1 MIQAAQHI
9 IRKKNGKLTQVWL
22 SEEYVVSTCGVSA
35 EYLMKKRSV
44 CKSWNYIVITGVRY
58 YEYYSIPDK
67 APACYRSKLPTF
79 DELIE
84 AIEPA
89 AERDNDYNSTFN
101 MALGDADRYTYI
113 YKSEPAERRDK
124 LAAAASIVEATV
136 AYITATSY
144 NTRRSDIFER
154 MAALAEAN
162 NITYLPHNYRRIKE
176 KVMNRLSGQPIG
188 DVIKAPRSG
197 NDNAAK
203 FRYDDQISEWIYQ
216 LASNP
221 RNFSDAYICRQVQQ
235 LCSLSGKPA
244 PSTETIRAK
253 LNERSTLYLTSVERH
268 GSGTREAA
276 AYEAYIPIARAPFA
290 GDCWQID
297 ATRVNMIAHERDI
310 TAPDGVTR
318 KVLANLMV
326 CAVRDVHSGSCL
338 GYSFDYAES
347 FLMYFNAIK
356 MAVQSS
362 GYLPYELV
370 TDKFP
375 GHNKAEAVA
384 LIDTLKM
391 YGVKIT
397 TSHKATGKAQ
407 VERWF
412 NTMQQIEMQGNDY
425 YYGEGIRSTRAH
437 AHPSPDHLERMRKR
451 AKSEAFNLQDVI
463 DMYSGMIEAHN
474 QRNYSEYSRKLKHL
488 NDSPAGIHSAS
499 EKPNAIAVTDRQINH
514 IFGAKTDVKIAGNG
528 IFKVTLRHI
537 DHYYSIADYNI
548 VEQNARVCVSYDP
561 SDMSSVCIYK
571 RLPGTTWL
579 QFLARCELFEQPMVY
594 GPQAEMNRLAEAKK
608 QAKEFNEKRAARL
621 AKLKGEADEI
631 EDIYEAEEAVL
642 MGQHTMKKAA
652 CGYEDIELNISQSI
666 FSQVRNNNKNY

>member
-1 MIQAAQHI
+1 MMQPATHI
-9 IRKKNGKLTQVWL
+9 IRKNGKLTQVWL

-35 EYLMKKRSV
+35 EYLMKKRTV
-44 CKSWNYIVITGVRY
+44 CKSWNYTNVAGVRY

-79 DELIE
+79 DEFIE
-84 AIEPA
+84 LVQPA
-89 AERDNDYNSTFN
+89 ADADSDYTGTFN
-101 MALGDADRYTYI
+101 RALADADSYTYI
-113 YKSEPAERRDK
+113 YKNEPEDRRSR
-124 LAAAASIVEATV
+124 LAVAASIVEATTR
-136 AYITATSY
+136 YISQTSY
-144 NTRRSDIFER
+144 STRRNELFER
-154 MAALAEAN
+154 IAELVREH
-162 NITYLPHNYRRIKE
+162 NITYLPHNPRRVKE
-176 KVMNRLSGQPIG
+176 KIMNRVSGMG
-188 DVIKAPRSG
+188 LGEVIKAPRAG

-203 FRYDDQISEWIYQ
+203 FRNDDQISEWIYQ

-221 RNFSDAYICRQVQQ
+221 RNFSNAYICRQVQQ
-235 LCSLSGKPA
+235 LCGLSGKPA
-244 PSTETIRAK
+244 PSAETIRAK

-310 TAPDGVTR
+310 TAPDGVR
-318 KVLANLMV
+318 KKVLANIMV
-326 CAVRDVHSGSCL
+326 CAVRDVHSGKCV

-356 MAVQSS
+356 MAVKSS

-375 GHNKAEAVA
+375 GHNKAESVA
-384 LIDTLKM
+384 LIDTLKF
-391 YGVKIT
+391 YGVKVT

-407 VERWF
+407 LERWF

-463 DMYSGMIEAHN
+463 DLYSGMIEAHN

-488 NDSPAGIHSAS
+488 NDCPAGIHAAS
-499 EKPNAIAVTDRQINH
+499 EKPNTIAVTDRQINH

-561 SDMSSVCIYK
+561 GDMSSVCIYK

-608 QAKEFNEKRAARL
+608 QAKEFNEKRSARL
-621 AKLKGEADEI
+621 AKLKGEPVET
-631 EDIYEAEEAVL
+631 EDIYEAEEAIL

-652 CGYEDIELNISQSI
+652 CGYEDIELNISESI
-666 FSQVRNNNKNY
+666 FTQVRNNNLNY